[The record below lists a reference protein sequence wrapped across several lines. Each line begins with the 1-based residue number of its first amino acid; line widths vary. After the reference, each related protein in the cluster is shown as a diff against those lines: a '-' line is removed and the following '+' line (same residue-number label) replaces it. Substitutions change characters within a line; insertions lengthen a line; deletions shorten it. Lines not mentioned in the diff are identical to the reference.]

1 MCFFSAH
8 CRENCYQRCSQR
20 NLGASRTLVKRWTLT
35 CSLELEDSRGRESG
49 GIIHSSPSFSSWYF
63 LYLLLVPC
71 FFDAVT
77 SLQCSLSPNVL
88 CLLYSQSVDVL
99 NPNVVDRWIL
109 SHGLSGQQ
117 TLCKKDTDSHHP
129 GPVMA
134 IRSSIAHSFLLPVVT
149 CCWLSRLLDVAAL
162 IGGIS
167 TPPVNNIRPDWS
179 VWVLGS
185 EMKVFIV

>member
-1 MCFFSAH
+1 MFLLSSLQGKLLSALFTTKSGSFT
-8 CRENCYQRCSQR
+8 NV
-20 NLGASRTLVKRWTLT
+20 GRTLDFDVLF
-35 CSLELEDSRGRESG
+35 SLELEDSRGRESG

-134 IRSSIAHSFLLPVVT
+134 IRSSIAHSLLLPVVT
-149 CCWLSRLLDVAAL
+149 CCCHGCSMSQLSLEGFPLHL
-162 IGGIS
+162 
-167 TPPVNNIRPDWS
+167 
-179 VWVLGS
+179 
-185 EMKVFIV
+185 